1 MILSYWSSRSKQPCY
16 ELPIEID
23 GSMAG
28 HCCKPLG
35 PVSDSANSQQNSKVL
50 NHRAGKESACN
61 SFFNAR
67 NLGLIPGLGRSPGE
81 GKGNPLQYSGLEN
94 SMDYIVH
101 GVAKSR
107 TRLSNIHFSLL
118 QSHSYKY
125 MNSANKLNHLGST
138 FSPSQAFRW
147 ENSLADILITELC
160 NWGARF
166 YDCPLYPYPLGYTHL
181 PLVNLT
187 WI

>member
-1 MILSYWSSRSKQPCY
+1 MVLWQ
-16 ELPIEID
+16 
-23 GSMAG
+23 GVVG
-28 HCCKPLG
+28 VPLR
-35 PVSDSANSQQNSKVL
+35 PVRDSANSQQNSKVL

-61 SFFNAR
+61 AG

-81 GKGNPLQYSGLEN
+81 GKGSPLQYSGLEN
-94 SMDYIVH
+94 SMDYIIH

-107 TRLSNIHFSLL
+107 TQLRDFHFTSL
-118 QSHSYKY
+118 QPHSYKN
-125 MNSANKLNHLGST
+125 MNSANNLNHLGST
-138 FSPSQAFRW
+138 FSPNQAFRW

-160 NWGARF
+160 NWKARF
-166 YDCPLYPYPLGYTHL
+166 YDCPPYPHPLGYTHL